1 MARQQ
6 AYKLAKAVNDGSTEN
21 KLKFAC
27 RNKRNLLFDKGLQ
40 INTGLNY
47 LIKCSF

>member
-27 RNKRNLLFDKGLQ
+27 RNKRNDKGLK
-40 INTGLNY
+40 INTD
-47 LIKCSF
+47 LIL